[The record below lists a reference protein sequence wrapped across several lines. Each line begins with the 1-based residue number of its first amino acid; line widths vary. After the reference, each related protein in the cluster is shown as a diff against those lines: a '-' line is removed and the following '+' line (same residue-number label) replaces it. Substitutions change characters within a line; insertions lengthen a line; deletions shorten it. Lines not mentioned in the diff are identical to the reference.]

1 LRFQLKELK
10 TNGEAREV
18 FRKLNGFFQRV
29 FLLNK
34 HLGENFPL
42 SSIVLPIVNE
52 ELNNLNT
59 FWEVLQIILFINS
72 AQIVFY

>member
-1 LRFQLKELK
+1 LKELK
-10 TNGEAREV
+10 TNVEAREV
-18 FRKLNGFFQRV
+18 FKKLNGLFQRI

-34 HLGENFPL
+34 HLGESFPL

-59 FWEVLQIILFINS
+59 FWEVINKMIS
-72 AQIVFY
+72 KI